1 MNGRLVK
8 QGDLNAG
15 LSSIDVQSL
24 KEGVHLLVV
33 PFKNGRV
40 TTRFVVVR

>member
-1 MNGRLVK
+1 MREK
-8 QGDLNAG
+8 AG
-15 LSSIDVQSL
+15 DVQSL

-33 PFKNGRV
+33 PSKNGQV